1 MKVKNGR
8 FLIAPAPPTDRGVAR
23 SLGSFMSGMSPYYY
37 PEVATR
43 EVLVIVMARYQNAK
57 GQFHDSIASQPP
69 LTRQKPVPCAR

>member
-57 GQFHDSIASQPP
+57 ASPM
-69 LTRQKPVPCAR
+69 RQVTKQVLVCT